1 MRAKDC
7 VCQTLATMTKDPAAC
22 ESVALHQFN
31 KACVGMT
38 IHVIRVGSK
47 DSLLSSCHL
56 ARSSAQTRRGDHSL
70 MMVMKQKGII
80 DLSTSLL

>member
-31 KACVGMT
+31 KACVGNNYT
-38 IHVIRVGSK
+38 CYQGWE
-47 DSLLSSCHL
+47 
-56 ARSSAQTRRGDHSL
+56 
-70 MMVMKQKGII
+70 
-80 DLSTSLL
+80 